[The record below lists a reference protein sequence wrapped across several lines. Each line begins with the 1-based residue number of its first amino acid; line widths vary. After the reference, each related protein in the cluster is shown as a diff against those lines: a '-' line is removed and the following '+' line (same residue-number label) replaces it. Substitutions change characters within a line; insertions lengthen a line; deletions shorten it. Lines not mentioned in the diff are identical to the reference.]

1 MKQKQTSDRARQQ
14 DMEIL
19 TKEEIEILMEPIP
32 TREELEQRPPRTIPQ
47 YIAWTIKDYL
57 RAFKKDLKFFM
68 SQVMTEPLDVEDMT
82 ERALKLPK
90 WLRFIL
96 YKESA
101 GYYVRRFGIFE
112 RIRSADL
119 TLHIRCLRRRRKQK
133 RAETK
138 A

>member
-1 MKQKQTSDRARQQ
+1 
-14 DMEIL
+14 MEIL

-32 TREELEQRPPRTIPQ
+32 RREEPEQSPPRTIPQ

-57 RAFKKDLKFFM
+57 RAFKKDLGFFM

-90 WLRFIL
+90 WLRVIL

-101 GYYVRRFGIFE
+101 GSYVRRFGIFE

-119 TLHIRCLRRRRKQK
+119 TLHIRCLRRRRK
-133 RAETK
+133 RRP
-138 A
+138 

>member
-1 MKQKQTSDRARQQ
+1 
-14 DMEIL
+14 MEIL

-32 TREELEQRPPRTIPQ
+32 TREESEQRTPRTIPQ

-57 RAFKKDLKFFM
+57 RAFKKDLKSVMFHF
-68 SQVMTEPLDVEDMT
+68 MTEPLDVEDMT

-90 WLRFIL
+90 WLRVIL

-133 RAETK
+133 RAETE